1 MKSTRKWCR
10 IKIISPARGAGRR
23 IRRLKGRRGA
33 VDGEKGG
40 KKIGAG
46 KRLGAYLARGAYYL
60 WLAAVSAG
68 TLCIIIYALFL
79 KTSLM

>member
-1 MKSTRKWCR
+1 MASTQFTAN
-10 IKIISPARGAGRR
+10 SN
-23 IRRLKGRRGA
+23 
-33 VDGEKGG
+33 GEKGG

-46 KRLGAYLARGAYYL
+46 KKLGAYLARGAYYL
-60 WLAAVSAG
+60 WLAAVSVG